1 MFVMMTLLREI
12 VQLDPRIRMAV
23 STGNL
28 FGKVEKATRD
38 DLESIDI
45 EDDWSFLKIIATS
58 MVTMFEKYE
67 GKFGKLSMSG
77 ACMDKLNFFFFQKD
91 DNIILVS
98 YDPCPITEIYSKL
111 IGII

>member
-1 MFVMMTLLREI
+1 MALLKEI

-38 DLESIDI
+38 DLDSIDI

-67 GKFGKLSMSG
+67 GKFGILSMSG
-77 ACMDKLNFFFFQKD
+77 ACMDKLNFFFQKD

-98 YDPCPITEIYSKL
+98 YDPCPITKIYSKL

>member
-1 MFVMMTLLREI
+1 MMELLKEI
-12 VQLDPRIRMAV
+12 IKLDPRIRMAI

-28 FGKVEKATRD
+28 FGQVEKVARD
-38 DLESIDI
+38 DLDSIEV

-67 GKFGKLSMSG
+67 EKFGSLSMSG
-77 ACMDKLNFFFFQKD
+77 ACMNKLNFFFFRKD

-98 YDPCPITEIYSKL
+98 YDPCPVTEIYSKL
-111 IGII
+111 MTIL